1 MLTPASQDHG
11 IKLDVVVVVVVKV
24 GMTVFR
30 GAVKTPQKS
39 KMESFAAIVTG

>member
-11 IKLDVVVVVVVKV
+11 IKLDVVVVVVKV
-24 GMTVFR
+24 GMTVFS

-39 KMESFAAIVTG
+39 KMESFAARVPD

>member
-1 MLTPASQDHG
+1 MLTPASQDNG
-11 IKLDVVVVVVVKV
+11 IKLDFVVVVKV

-39 KMESFAAIVTG
+39 KMESFAARVTG